1 MVENSTTF
9 LKNYFSDGLERLN
22 KFNIES
28 AHQVF
33 LFVVIMN
40 LNTIHRDIK
49 FSKVSDQKI
58 YYVSYL

>member
-9 LKNYFSDGLERLN
+9 FKKYFSDGLERLN

-33 LFVVIMN
+33 FICRN
-40 LNTIHRDIK
+40 YEPKYD
-49 FSKVSDQKI
+49 S
-58 YYVSYL
+58 